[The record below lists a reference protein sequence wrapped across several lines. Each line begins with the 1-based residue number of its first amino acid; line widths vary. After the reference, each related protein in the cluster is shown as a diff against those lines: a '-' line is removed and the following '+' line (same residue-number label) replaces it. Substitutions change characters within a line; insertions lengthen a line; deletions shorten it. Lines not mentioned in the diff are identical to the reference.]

1 VQQAMMIAAP
11 WGERRAD
18 LRAAVNT
25 ANLLMQQASSES
37 QTSENFADIVKALA
51 DYAEP
56 GEEGADLEA
65 LALMRRSDG

>member
-1 VQQAMMIAAP
+1 
-11 WGERRAD
+11 
-18 LRAAVNT
+18 
-25 ANLLMQQASSES
+25 MQQASRES